1 MPMSFSRS
9 LIVLAITFSSLIHF
23 EYIYLHMVW
32 VRGDSDIF
40 VLYFHSLF
48 LNKIQCNSQGREN
61 SSGKKGLTS
70 ICLLACLALALT
82 GNCLVLALCCRGL
95 IHHLPLSSSSLPCP
109 FSVSSWWISLTICAS
124 PLVCLWRHWQ
134 ASLWA
139 SEAPPTQTHTVMWS
153 WCEKTPLVG
162 RRCWCFII
170 Q

>member
-32 VRGDSDIF
+32 VRGDCDIF

-48 LNKIQCNSQGREN
+48 FNKNTMQFPGERKLQWKE
-61 SSGKKGLTS
+61 GLTS

-82 GNCLVLALCCRGL
+82 GNWLVLALCCRSL

-109 FSVSSWWISLTICAS
+109 FSISSWWISLTICAS
-124 PLVCLWRHWQ
+124 PLVCLWRPWQ

-139 SEAPPTQTHTVMWS
+139 SEAPLTQTHTAMWS

-162 RRCWCFII
+162 RRCWCFMI